1 MPPDLLS
8 KTLAHNLAPTAA
20 GWRCRVCQWTW
31 KGEAQGDCPGV
42 PRYAPD
48 VVPPELQTKSQL
60 RAAGLQPGGP
70 AQGCYYVSH
79 PYHWRW
85 LYAVSEACARPSLT
99 AQQQAQQDRTWAEQ
113 QSARVARQARTM
125 EED

>member
-1 MPPDLLS
+1 MADTHRLEQTP
-8 KTLAHNLAPTAA
+8 A

-31 KGEAQGDCPGV
+31 KEEAQGDCPGV
-42 PRYAPD
+42 PRYAPN

-60 RAAGLQPGGP
+60 RATGLQPGGP
-70 AQGCYYVSH
+70 AQGCYYISH

-85 LYAVSEACARPSLT
+85 LYAVTEAPTLPHLT
-99 AQQQAQQDRTWAEQ
+99 AREQARQDRTWAVQ
-113 QSARVARQARTM
+113 PIARVARQAGK